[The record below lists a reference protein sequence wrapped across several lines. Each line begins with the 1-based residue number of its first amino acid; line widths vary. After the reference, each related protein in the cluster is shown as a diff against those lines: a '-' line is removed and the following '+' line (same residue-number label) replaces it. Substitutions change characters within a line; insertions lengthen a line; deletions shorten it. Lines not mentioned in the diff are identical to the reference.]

1 MGNVMNLGRLLSDTA
16 RRLPDRTALVWGGQ
30 RLNWAETNARV
41 DALVAALLRRGLGKG
56 DPILV
61 QTRNSNQ
68 ARGDLQEGEA
78 AQ

>member
-1 MGNVMNLGRLLSDTA
+1 MGNVMNLGRLLADTA
-16 RRLPDRTALVWGGQ
+16 RRLPDRTALVWGG
-30 RLNWAETNARV
+30 RRWNWAETNARV
-41 DALVAALLRRGLGKG
+41 DALVAALRRRGLGKG